1 MPPVSASARS
11 MCGARRLARLAR
23 PLLRLGL
30 LGALASLSIGV
41 APGWAQTAGG
51 SSGVTLG
58 AGSEEASVVAD
69 QIQQVGGTSDLLI
82 AVGNVEIT
90 RGQSRLLADR
100 VELNRDTGQAVA
112 QGKVVF
118 YDGPDRL
125 VGERID
131 YNLKT
136 GTGVVYNGSAVSAPY
151 YHLSAERMDRVGDS
165 VYEVRRG
172 VFTTCE
178 GDDPAWSFHFDSGNA
193 DLDDIVYGRD
203 ASFWIKSVP
212 VLPWVPFFAAALR
225 RERQSG
231 FLFPEFGQSSRK
243 GFFTRVPYFWAIGD
257 SQDLTVTLDGFS
269 QRGVGLEGQYRYVLS
284 REQRGDLNVFGVN
297 EALRN
302 DAHARVDEN
311 RGWGSF
317 HHDWQITPRL
327 SFKVNANGVS
337 DDLIFRDYGNR
348 LPDRASQRAETNVSV
363 TQVWDA
369 WSLVG
374 NVKWYQ
380 DLTTSRPIELQR
392 VPDIQVTGIRQ
403 PVPGL
408 PGVLYENTASFVNF
422 IRDVGPDGMRADFH
436 PRFLMPIPVGG
447 LVTVTPFAGGR
458 LTYYDQRVVD
468 QRLTRSG
475 ALLVEESVY
484 DPRVRRQVE
493 WGADVESRVSRV
505 YTTDGSGSVAAY
517 QHVIEPRVRVIEIR
531 GVDQKAYP
539 NYDPGASTTTGIDPG
554 YERRTGIDRLGKAN
568 EVTYYLTNILN
579 AKTVAGPD
587 QAPVRWEMVRFTL
600 SQTYKMD
607 PLAQPFKD
615 LYADLTFHPNQRI
628 GFHTDARYN
637 VYNLGLREA
646 NADIRLI
653 YPRVSVAVG
662 PRFNEQANT
671 RYLRAETLVKVLNNL
686 DVRGAT
692 SWDVQKGRAIENR
705 IGVDWR
711 FSCWSVTAEYVNR
724 HNDESEFRIMVNLLG
739 VGQVGTS
746 ARAGF

>member
-1 MPPVSASARS
+1 MPPVSAPARS
-11 MCGARRLARLAR
+11 MCGPRRLAPLA
-23 PLLRLGL
+23 LLL
-30 LGALASLSIGV
+30 LSALVSIGIGA
-41 APGWAQTAGG
+41 APGWGQPASPAGG
-51 SSGVTLG
+51 VTVR
-58 AGSEEASVVAD
+58 AGGEEASVVAD
-69 QIQQVGGTSDLLI
+69 QIQQVGGSSDLLI

-136 GTGVVYNGSAVSAPY
+136 GTGVVYNGSAMSAPY
-151 YHLSAERMDRVGDS
+151 YRLSAERMDRVGDS

-178 GDDPAWSFHFDSGNA
+178 GDDPAWSFHFASGNA
-193 DLDDIVYGRD
+193 DLEDIVYGRD

-212 VLPWVPFFAAALR
+212 VWPWFPVFAAALR

-243 GFFTRVPYFWAIGD
+243 GFFSRVPYFWAIDD

-269 QRGVGLEGQYRYVLS
+269 QRGLGVEGQYRYVLS

-297 EALRN
+297 EVLRN
-302 DAHARVDEN
+302 DAHAHVPEN
-311 RGWGSF
+311 RGWASF

-327 SFKVNANGVS
+327 SFKVNANVVS

-348 LPDRASQRAETNVSV
+348 LPDRANQRAETNVFV

-380 DLTTSRPIELQR
+380 DLTTARAIELQR
-392 VPDIQVTGIRQ
+392 VPDIQLTGIRQ
-403 PVPGL
+403 PLPGV
-408 PGVLYENTASFVNF
+408 PGVLYENSASFVNF
-422 IRDVGPDGMRADFH
+422 IREVGPEGIRADFH

-447 LVTVTPFAGGR
+447 LLTVTPWVGGR
-458 LTYYDQRVVD
+458 LTYYDQRVID
-468 QRLTRSG
+468 QRITRVG
-475 ALLVEESVY
+475 GLLVEESVY

-493 WGADVESRVSRV
+493 VGADVESRISRV

-517 QHVIEPRVRVIEIR
+517 QHVIEPRVRLIEIR
-531 GVDQKAYP
+531 GLDQKAFP
-539 NYDPGASTTTGIDPG
+539 TYDPGASTATGIDPG

-587 QAPVRWEMVRFTL
+587 QAPIRWEMIRFTL
-600 SQTYKMD
+600 SQTFKMD
-607 PLAQPFKD
+607 PVSQPLKD
-615 LYADLTFHPNQRI
+615 LYGDLTIQPNQRI
-628 GFHTDARYN
+628 GFHADARYN

-646 NADIRLI
+646 NADIRLT
-653 YPRVSVAVG
+653 YPRVTVAVG
-662 PRFNEQANT
+662 PRFSEETNS
-671 RYLRAETLVKVLNNL
+671 RYLRAETVVKVLNNL

-692 SWDVQKGRAIENR
+692 SWDVLKGRAIENR
-705 IGVDWR
+705 VGIDWR

-724 HNDESEFRIMVNLLG
+724 NSDESEFRVMVNLLG
-739 VGQVGTS
+739 VGQVGSS
-746 ARAGF
+746 ARAGGF